1 MQAIGQFAKAT
12 YAPEFGTSKTVG
24 GGAVKQ
30 RVKFKT
36 NKFQNKKK
44 KVQNKGG
51 VKSKQT

>member
-1 MQAIGQFAKAT
+1 MQAIGQFAQAT

-36 NKFQNKKK
+36 NKFQNKNKK
-44 KVQNKGG
+44 KELK
-51 VKSKQT
+51 KTFD

>member
-1 MQAIGQFAKAT
+1 MWVQAIGLFAQAT

-36 NKFQNKKK
+36 NKFQNKK
-44 KVQNKGG
+44 
-51 VKSKQT
+51 